1 LERKEA
7 LAMGPVIA
15 VVVGLFCLFV
25 IVLALSGI
33 TIVREYERCVV
44 FRLGRLTPLRGPGLV
59 IIIPLVERRRIVDL
73 RTVTVDVPP
82 QDAIT
87 KDSVTVK
94 VDAVLYFRVV
104 DPIKAVTAVVDF
116 EQAIDLASLTTLR
129 SVIGQHEL
137 SELLKNRD
145 AINSTLKVIIDR
157 MSEPWGID
165 VVSVDIKAV
174 DIPEGMQRAM
184 AKEAEA
190 TREKRAR
197 IIKAEAEAEAS
208 LKLTDAARQIA
219 ESPMALELRRM
230 QMISEVGSE
239 HNTTTIVLMPADFV
253 TATKELTQFLA
264 AKNQAKPS

>member
-1 LERKEA
+1 MWIVPSLSFA
-7 LAMGPVIA
+7 AF
-15 VVVGLFCLFV
+15 VVL
-25 IVLALSGI
+25 VLALSGI
-33 TIVREYERCVV
+33 TITREYERCVV
-44 FRLGRLTPLRGPGLV
+44 FRLGRITPLRGPGLV
-59 IIIPLVERRRIVDL
+59 IVMPLLERRRIVDL

-94 VDAVLYFRVV
+94 VDAVLYYRVS
-104 DPIKAVTAVVDF
+104 DPVKAVTAVVDF
-116 EQAIDLASLTTLR
+116 QQAIDLASLTTLR

-145 AINSTLKVIIDR
+145 AINATLKTLIDR

-174 DIPEGMQRAM
+174 DIPESMQRAM

-190 TREKRAR
+190 TREKAAR
-197 IIKAEAEAEAS
+197 LIKAEAEAEAS
-208 LKLTDAARQIA
+208 LKLTEASRLIAA
-219 ESPMALELRRM
+219 SPMALELRRM

-239 HNTTTIVLMPADFV
+239 HNTTTIVLMPAEFV
-253 TATKELTQFLA
+253 TATRELTEFLGR
-264 AKNQAKPS
+264 KNQAAQS

>member
-1 LERKEA
+1 MWILPVLSVAA
-7 LAMGPVIA
+7 LVL
-15 VVVGLFCLFV
+15 V
-25 IVLALSGI
+25 VLALSGI

-44 FRLGRLTPLRGPGLV
+44 FRLGRITPLRGPGLV
-59 IIIPLVERRRIVDL
+59 IVMPLIERRRIVDL

-116 EQAIDLASLTTLR
+116 QQAIDLASLTTLR

-145 AINSTLKVIIDR
+145 AINATLKTIIDR

-190 TREKRAR
+190 TREKAAR
-197 IIKAEAEAEAS
+197 LIKAEAEAEAS
-208 LKLTDAARQIA
+208 LKLTEASRLIAA
-219 ESPMALELRRM
+219 SPMALELRRM

-239 HNTTTIVLMPADFV
+239 HNTTTIVLMPAEFV
-253 TATKELTQFLA
+253 TATRELTEFLGR
-264 AKNQAKPS
+264 KNQAAAS

>member
-1 LERKEA
+1 
-7 LAMGPVIA
+7 MGPLVVIA
-15 VVVGLFCLFV
+15 AAFGFV
-25 IVLALSGI
+25 LLILALSGI
-33 TIVREYERCVV
+33 VVVREYERCVV

-59 IIIPLVERRRIVDL
+59 IVIPIIERRRVVDL

-94 VDAVLYFRVV
+94 VDAVLYFRVA
-104 DPIKAVTAVVDF
+104 DPIKAVTAVVDY
-116 EQAIDLASLTTLR
+116 EQAVDLASLTTLR

-145 AINSTLKVIIDR
+145 AINSTLKALIDH
-157 MSEPWGID
+157 MSAPWGID
-165 VVSVDIKAV
+165 VVAVDIKAV
-174 DIPEGMQRAM
+174 DIPESMQRAM

-190 TREKRAR
+190 TREKSAR
-197 IIKAEAEAEAS
+197 LIKAAAEAEAS
-208 LKLTDAARQIA
+208 LQLTEASRQIA

-239 HNTTTIVLMPADFV
+239 HNTTTIVLMPAEFV
-253 TATKELTQFLA
+253 SA
-264 AKNQAKPS
+264 AKGLSERFTAKQPAA